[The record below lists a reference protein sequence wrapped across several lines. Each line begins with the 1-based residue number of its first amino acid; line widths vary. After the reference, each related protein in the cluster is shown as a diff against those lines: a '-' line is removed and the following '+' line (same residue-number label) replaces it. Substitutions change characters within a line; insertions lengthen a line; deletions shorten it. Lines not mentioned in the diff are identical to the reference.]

1 MATETRRSDVVD
13 ESVVVPEEERQRSRR
28 ETSQAKLDLLRSR
41 WAVCKAGREAR
52 QEMWGFFTKAL
63 DEDGTCS
70 LRPFL

>member
-41 WAVCKAGREAR
+41 RVVCKAGREER
-52 QEMWGFFTKAL
+52 RETRECFTKAL